1 MPGPQPCRYH
11 PFIFCIVGRG
21 LDRLTVHNPA
31 PPRGVGDAAPYSGNT
46 ETFPQPQTG
55 TAA

>member
-1 MPGPQPCRYH
+1 MPG
-11 PFIFCIVGRG
+11 
-21 LDRLTVHNPA
+21 L
-31 PPRGVGDAAPYSGNT
+31 RGVEDAASYNGNT

>member
-1 MPGPQPCRYH
+1 MPCS
-11 PFIFCIVGRG
+11 
-21 LDRLTVHNPA
+21 
-31 PPRGVGDAAPYSGNT
+31 RGVEDAAPYNGNT

>member
-1 MPGPQPCRYH
+1 MPG
-11 PFIFCIVGRG
+11 
-21 LDRLTVHNPA
+21 
-31 PPRGVGDAAPYSGNT
+31 PRGVGDAAPYNGNT

>member
-1 MPGPQPCRYH
+1 MPGP
-11 PFIFCIVGRG
+11 RG
-21 LDRLTVHNPA
+21 GVLD
-31 PPRGVGDAAPYSGNT
+31 APYNGNT

>member
-1 MPGPQPCRYH
+1 MPG
-11 PFIFCIVGRG
+11 
-21 LDRLTVHNPA
+21 L
-31 PPRGVGDAAPYSGNT
+31 RGVEDAAPYNGNT